1 VQHESPRSAGDA
13 DYVLGT
19 HDEEIGRLAI
29 QHQAWRSRVL
39 SVWQLAQF
47 GPGQTLLDVGC
58 GPGYASLDLARLVG
72 PAGRVVA
79 LDRSKRFLDTLE
91 ALKTERGLPNIS
103 TQRVDLNDGTLST
116 PPVDGAWCRWVLTF
130 VPGPRA
136 VIAHVAAALKPGG
149 VFVLHEYFDY
159 STWRTAPQ
167 AGELNEFVRA
177 VVTSWRDAGG
187 EPDVGLNLPQW
198 LAECDLEIR
207 SVRPIVEIIAP
218 SDPLWV
224 WLRTFLEHGRD
235 RLAELGYLTRERSDA
250 IWETFTRFEQT
261 PGSLMVT
268 PGVIELVAARR

>member
-1 VQHESPRSAGDA
+1 VQQQPPRSAADA

-19 HDEEIGRLAI
+19 HDEEISRLAI

-72 PAGRVVA
+72 AGGRVVA
-79 LDRSKRFLDTLE
+79 LDRSRRFLDTLE
-91 ALKTERGLPNIS
+91 ALRLERGLQNIS
-103 TQRVDLNDGTLST
+103 TQQVDLDHASWST

-130 VPGPRA
+130 VSRPRA
-136 VIAHVAAALKPGG
+136 VIERAAAALKPGG

-159 STWRTAPQ
+159 ATWRTVPQ
-167 AGELNEFVRA
+167 TDAMNEFVRA

-187 EPDVGLNLPQW
+187 EPDIGLNLPQW
-198 LAECDLEIR
+198 LAECGLEIR

-218 SDPLWV
+218 CDPLWV
-224 WLRTFLEHGRD
+224 WLRTFLEYGRH
-235 RLAELGYLTRERSDA
+235 RVAELGYLTRERSDA
-250 IWETFTRFEQT
+250 IWETFRRFEQS
-261 PGSLMVT
+261 PGILMVT
-268 PGVIELVAARR
+268 PGVIELVAVRR